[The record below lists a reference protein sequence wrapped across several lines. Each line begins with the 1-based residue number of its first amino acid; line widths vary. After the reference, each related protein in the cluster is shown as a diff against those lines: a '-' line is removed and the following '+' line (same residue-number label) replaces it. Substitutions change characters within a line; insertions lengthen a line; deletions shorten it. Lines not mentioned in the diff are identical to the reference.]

1 MDTIIHS
8 IRRRDGKW
16 ESFEPASSFD
26 CTGLWF
32 SDAGRDRYTLSS
44 GLGFV
49 AEDEIEPVVGE
60 DSRVTMLHLTTSS
73 EPLSRPDCAMV
84 RTDRQL
90 LLPSASFLRDTFV
103 LCA

>member
-1 MDTIIHS
+1 MKVSTS
-8 IRRRDGKW
+8 QMLALAG
-16 ESFEPASSFD
+16 
-26 CTGLWF
+26 TGT
-32 SDAGRDRYTLSS
+32 YMLSS

-90 LLPSASFLRDTFV
+90 LLPLASFLPDTFV
-103 LCA
+103 LCQTVTQVLSSALIS